1 MSKQFNNFLIRI
13 FILSTFMVLVF
24 NIWDTIINADINSTN
39 TIVKNDNNSNFKKIN
54 NSSLWK
60 TWVAISTN
68 IWIRYKQRQDAPATI
83 YKEVFSIS
91 EIISDTKSANNELV
105 WVNMQAIQEYR
116 NILKT
121 NVKQLVN
128 SSYDKSK
135 MLNAFIEQLEYRYTI
150 WAENIKKLIEQKTI
164 FETSMDNANSKIETL
179 KQKID
184 KDFKNNDSKE
194 SLANIDTYLE
204 YKKEFYYA
212 RTYIVYINHFLS
224 EYNYLTE
231 YNKQLLDTLINN
243 KDAIIKDSYI
253 VVPDTW
259 SDILKKFDWI
269 YEEADYKSEQQKK

>member
-1 MSKQFNNFLIRI
+1 MSKQFKNFLIRI
-13 FILSTFMVLVF
+13 LILSTFMVLVF
-24 NIWDTIINADINSTN
+24 NIWDTMINADTNSTN

-68 IWIRYKQRQDAPATI
+68 IWIRYKQRQDTPATI

-91 EIISDTKSANNELV
+91 EIIWNTKTANNELV

-121 NVKQLVN
+121 DVKQLVN

-135 MLNAFIEQLEYRYTI
+135 MLNAFIEQLEFRYTL
-150 WAENIKKLIEQKTI
+150 WAENIKKLNEQKTI

-204 YKKEFYYA
+204 YKKEYYYA

-224 EYNYLTE
+224 EYSYLTE

-253 VVPDTW
+253 VVPDSG
-259 SDILKKFDWI
+259 SDMLKKFDWM
-269 YEEADYKSEQQKK
+269 YEEADYKAEQQKK